1 MNKEDVKSIKLTSGE
16 EIVGVV
22 HDITESV
29 VSVQGPFSVAR
40 TMGSSFVLVP
50 WMVSTN
56 ENEVVDIN
64 VLSVIALSPT
74 DDQFFNAYVKL
85 INKLDDELDE
95 EEEEVEDKR
104 FTLPDTTYH

>member
-16 EIVGVV
+16 EIVGVI
-22 HDITESV
+22 HDVAESV

-74 DDQFFNAYVKL
+74 DDQFFNAYVKM
-85 INKLDDELDE
+85 INKLDDDEELDE
-95 EEEEVEDKR
+95 EDGEVVSSSPV
-104 FTLPDTTYH
+104 LH

>member
-22 HDITESV
+22 HDVTESV

-50 WMVSTN
+50 WMVSVN
-56 ENEVVDIN
+56 ENELVDIN
-64 VLSVIALSPT
+64 VSSVIALSPT
-74 DDQFFNAYVKL
+74 DDQFFDAYVRV
-85 INKLDDELDE
+85 INKIETGEELEEDDN
-95 EEEEVEDKR
+95 EVKSSSPV
-104 FTLPDTTYH
+104 FH